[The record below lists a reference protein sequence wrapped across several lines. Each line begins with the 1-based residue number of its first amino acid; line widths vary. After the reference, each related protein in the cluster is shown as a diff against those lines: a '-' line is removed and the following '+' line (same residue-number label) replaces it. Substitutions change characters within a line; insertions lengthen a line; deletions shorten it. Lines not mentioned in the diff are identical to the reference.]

1 VRGPRE
7 TVEKETVGHETI
19 GSKKYNPPPPERPS
33 RRRRWGTLTTTMGRK
48 IGAIVG
54 EGARVGANSVL
65 KPGSLVKRGEHV
77 APLTH
82 YG

>member
-1 VRGPRE
+1 
-7 TVEKETVGHETI
+7 
-19 GSKKYNPPPPERPS
+19 
-33 RRRRWGTLTTTMGRK
+33 MGRK

>member
-7 TVEKETVGHETI
+7 TVEKETVG
-19 GSKKYNPPPPERPS
+19 SS
-33 RRRRWGTLTTTMGRK
+33 TTMGRK